1 MAVVPIPVSKINIQ
15 LNTNIGEKPE
25 LFKRSMIK
33 LPKLDE
39 APNVNSDVPYFTKY
53 VKYPGWIQSSTWK
66 ERMEFFFNRE
76 VFTKTLRDELI
87 SRGTSPITIDGTDE
101 NYTIAHKIEKHNIMV
116 MLRSLFPIPE
126 QFGHALKSSY
136 DHILRRHQNSR
147 VITDVSFKQALN
159 VFGLMYRIGV
169 LQKEREESFLIL
181 GGKEYDV
188 EDVVWENDIVN
199 HPLYYNFLVLRRKLR
214 DKIEETKPEVLKKYA
229 NYEKAIDAELQNS
242 HALDAVKTG
251 VVELIQSGNLKLD
264 KVDNFQKTNDI
275 LKNKPAEEIIAIFE
289 NTANPSRFHGIYKA
303 ASDHFGLQQR
313 AVDKPAYD
321 AKVAEAVKA
330 IKNQDTMQSLLW
342 NMEINVPDSTGTGGL
357 EFDKIRDRIAV
368 KNRIKAKLESLI
380 NGSLK
385 GDDAAKILISVK
397 NDLDEHNAS
406 RGERSTVFINGD
418 YEKYFDKILKLAV
431 QMRSAGMVKDFVE
444 SRRAMNLTDKKIAD
458 GSDETP
464 IVKRLNKFIRDTF
477 PTQSKMN
484 NDQIS
489 TVAQIYEPARRTYNT
504 KLYNLLFKLKTG
516 ENPPGLTDDEVKTH
530 MLDEIY
536 TAYAASIDAKF
547 PSQTNPDLKPYLYVG
562 VEEVKPSSSSSD
574 KDKNEMDVQGNV
586 MEIYLWINLVDAK
599 KMDTVPKASCKLYD
613 KMLEQELRELTDLR
627 HRDRML
633 SRYRNLDFDSVIK
646 EPIKE
651 AITKVADEKKKGGT
665 QRLRP
670 ASKRTT
676 IRAYSA

>member
-53 VKYPGWIQSSTWK
+53 VKYPGWIQSGTWK

-76 VFTKTLRDELI
+76 VFTKTLRDALI

-101 NYTIAHKIEKHNIMV
+101 NYKIAHKIEKHNIMV

-126 QFGHALKSSY
+126 QFGQALKSSY
-136 DHILRRHQNSR
+136 DHILRQHQNSR
-147 VITDVSFKQALN
+147 VITDVSFKQAIN

-214 DKIEETKPEVLKKYA
+214 DKIEETKSEVLKKYA
-229 NYEKAIDAELQNS
+229 NYEKAIDAELENS
-242 HALDAVKTG
+242 HAVDAVKTD
-251 VVELIQSGNLKLD
+251 VIYLIQSGNLNFS
-264 KVDNFQKTNDI
+264 KVDNSQKTNDI
-275 LKNKPAEEIIAIFE
+275 LKNKPAEDITAIFE
-289 NTANPSRFHGIYKA
+289 NKINRNRNYGIYRDA
-303 ASDHFGLQQR
+303 AVLFGLNQR
-313 AVDKPAYD
+313 PEDKPAYD
-321 AKVAEAVKA
+321 AKVAEAVKV

-342 NMEINVPDSTGTGGL
+342 NMEINVPDSTGPGGL

-431 QMRSAGMVKDFVE
+431 QMRSAGMVKDFVD

-484 NDQIS
+484 NDQIT

-516 ENPPGLTDDEVKTH
+516 ENPPGLTDDEVQTH

-536 TAYAASIDAKF
+536 NAYAASLDAKF

-562 VEEVKPSSSSSD
+562 VEEVKPSSSSD
-574 KDKNEMDVQGNV
+574 KDKSEMDVQGNV

-613 KMLEQELRELTDLR
+613 KMLEQELREITDLR

-633 SRYRNLDFDSVIK
+633 SRYRNLDFDSVVND
-646 EPIKE
+646 PIKE
-651 AITKVADEKKKGGT
+651 AIKEQVEKKNGGT
-665 QRLRP
+665 KRLRP

-676 IRAYSA
+676 IRTYSA